1 MSRSLLFLLTL
12 ITPPLAACGGADPEP
27 QTQAQEIPDPA
38 PGTETLPTEEVGEST
53 PPPATQPARQP
64 EPEAPS
70 AQRPSEVGP
79 RETPPPRAVVT
90 PSPPPTVAP
99 PPERESHTPS
109 LVPPPPPRPVVA
121 VLPRGSVLEVRLAQ
135 ALSSEKDQTGDTF
148 EAILDKD
155 LVVDKQVVARQ
166 GNRVQGHLLNVVQS
180 GKVGGRAEMTIS
192 LSALGPAEDSY
203 PIETSEINIR
213 AEGSR
218 GRDAKVIGAGGG
230 IGALVGGLIGGKKGA
245 AIGAAIGGG
254 AGTARVLTTRGKT
267 VEFQEEQL
275 FSFRL
280 EKDVRMQLR

>member
-12 ITPPLAACGGADPEP
+12 IIPPLAACGGADPEP

-79 RETPPPRAVVT
+79 RETPRPRAVVT

-109 LVPPPPPRPVVA
+109 LVQPPPPPR
-121 VLPRGSVLEVRLAQ
+121 
-135 ALSSEKDQTGDTF
+135 DTF

-180 GKVGGRAEMTIS
+180 GKVGARAEMTIS

-230 IGALVGGLIGGKKGA
+230 IGALVAGLIGGKKGA